1 MAQPQFGAG
10 TSASSPSVSATP
22 GARQQSHQT
31 GPSSGAGDTPGQ
43 LQHQHQQKHQS
54 SSQAADHQSSAQN
67 PQHKRVYQACIPCR
81 RRKVRCDL
89 GSVDNPHDP
98 PCVRCRR
105 ESKECFFSATRRKR
119 KTDDDEGSDV
129 DEYIIRN
136 GRKRLHAGESPPPR
150 LDRRFYSEVP
160 LTPGGSH
167 GRSHPLRRP
176 DGSRPRQ
183 RRDSELDGDGDA
195 NLENLEAQTAMRR
208 AVYNPHDAL
217 DLLYKAATDRS
228 VVESSGKMVNS
239 ADLSSPAANNHGREG
254 SIASATTAPT
264 HQPTPQDTANRD
276 VPRPRSMSAA
286 KPEAELHIPQ
296 RQFQD
301 TAPQQTQQQPA
312 DPVLA
317 QQPTL
322 RTQPG
327 YAEALRAWSRFRFVR
342 AGWFTAQEAIEYI
355 DYYYKYLSPMTPIS
369 PPTFSDPASHL
380 TLLTEE
386 PILTVT
392 LLTISSRYRQM
403 PGTGGHC
410 RSHAIPEQLWT
421 YLRGM
426 IERCLWGQEAFGG
439 GFCGSGGP
447 GSSSMI
453 MEETETSS
461 TAPWRGMRK
470 GSLRT
475 LGTIESLLIL
485 TEWHPRALH
494 FPPQEATDELMLPD
508 YNIGPTASSDDS
520 SRNVGAGFGGK
531 RIESWLEPAWRS
543 DRMCWMLL
551 STAMGLGYELGVFDD
566 IDEMLKDDTITRPEY
581 MDETYRTRA
590 NRIKRLLLIY
600 TSQLAGRL
608 GWTSMTPEHLR
619 KADPAVARRRTATN
633 EGNTPSTSSMVNG
646 FNYVPDLEL
655 DDQII
660 HCWAGI
666 SNAMHVGNEKLFR
679 SRKYTTE
686 IIQSGRYVELLREYS
701 PLLKDWY
708 REFELFRLPQF
719 IRHILTIEY
728 EYVRIYV
735 NSLSL
740 QAVVERCTNNA
751 GQNGNGADGQ
761 ATNGP
766 TQLSPQTM
774 INYGKLPLGQ
784 LGGFTINDQE
794 YVREVVDGCRNLLR
808 TVVEGLLP
816 GGYLKHAPVRTYFR
830 IISGAMFLLK
840 TFALGAPRSDVKLSI
855 ELMDAT
861 VEALRN
867 CVVDDV
873 HLGIRFADLLETLT
887 SRLRNRFIQAPT
899 MQQGSGKDPTPLPE
913 GTMPGVAAVGGQ
925 GEHTASWVGKHAQK
939 LREGL
944 TGQYRPAS
952 PSVEGNNISATP
964 FDLSTGNFPY
974 PSASSIGPSTPA
986 AHVENNG
993 AAPSNGVEMQLFEG
1007 WDNPGNEMWYLPP
1020 GPAFFQNMGDSSVA
1034 MTAEGVNVGG
1044 LDLLEYMAMDPV
1056 QFSSI
1061 DGPGSTNG
1069 NAGTQG

>member
-1 MAQPQFGAG
+1 
-10 TSASSPSVSATP
+10 
-22 GARQQSHQT
+22 
-31 GPSSGAGDTPGQ
+31 
-43 LQHQHQQKHQS
+43 
-54 SSQAADHQSSAQN
+54 
-67 PQHKRVYQACIPCR
+67 
-81 RRKVRCDL
+81 
-89 GSVDNPHDP
+89 
-98 PCVRCRR
+98 
-105 ESKECFFSATRRKR
+105 
-119 KTDDDEGSDV
+119 
-129 DEYIIRN
+129 
-136 GRKRLHAGESPPPR
+136 
-150 LDRRFYSEVP
+150 
-160 LTPGGSH
+160 
-167 GRSHPLRRP
+167 
-176 DGSRPRQ
+176 
-183 RRDSELDGDGDA
+183 
-195 NLENLEAQTAMRR
+195 
-208 AVYNPHDAL
+208 
-217 DLLYKAATDRS
+217 
-228 VVESSGKMVNS
+228 
-239 ADLSSPAANNHGREG
+239 
-254 SIASATTAPT
+254 
-264 HQPTPQDTANRD
+264 
-276 VPRPRSMSAA
+276 
-286 KPEAELHIPQ
+286 
-296 RQFQD
+296 
-301 TAPQQTQQQPA
+301 
-312 DPVLA
+312 
-317 QQPTL
+317 
-322 RTQPG
+322 
-327 YAEALRAWSRFRFVR
+327 
-342 AGWFTAQEAIEYI
+342 
-355 DYYYKYLSPMTPIS
+355 MTPIS
-369 PPTFSDPASHL
+369 PPTFSDPASHM

-392 LLTISSRYRQM
+392 LLTIASRYRQM

-453 MEETETSS
+453 MEEADTSS

-508 YNIGPTASSDDS
+508 YNAPATSSDDPS
-520 SRNVGAGFGGK
+520 KNVGAGFGGK

-581 MDETYRTRA
+581 LDEAYRTRA

-633 EGNTPSTSSMVNG
+633 EGNTPSTSSMANG

-686 IIQSGRYVELLREYS
+686 IIQTGRYVELLREYS
-701 PLLKDWY
+701 PLLRDWY

-751 GQNGNGADGQ
+751 GQNANGNNANGQ
-761 ATNGP
+761 AANGP

-794 YVREVVDGCRNLLR
+794 YVREVVSGCRNLLR

-899 MQQGSGKDPTPLPE
+899 MQQGSGKDQSPLPE
-913 GTMPGVAAVGGQ
+913 GTNIASSAAAGTHGGD
-925 GEHTASWVGKHAQK
+925 HTANWVGKHAQK

-944 TGQYRPAS
+944 TGQCKCNPGFPVLHGNMRYS
-952 PSVEGNNISATP
+952 PLCTDSYILQTAPRLLAPKATISQ
-964 FDLSTGNFPY
+964 LRHSTCLLAISPTQAHLPLGHPRQQRMLK
-974 PSASSIGPSTPA
+974 TMELLLLPA
-986 AHVENNG
+986 A
-993 AAPSNGVEMQLFEG
+993 
-1007 WDNPGNEMWYLPP
+1007 W
-1020 GPAFFQNMGDSSVA
+1020 
-1034 MTAEGVNVGG
+1034 TCI
-1044 LDLLEYMAMDPV
+1044 
-1056 QFSSI
+1056 FSK
-1061 DGPGSTNG
+1061 
-1069 NAGTQG
+1069 AGTTQETRCGTCHQGPPSSKTWEIVRLP

>member
-1 MAQPQFGAG
+1 MAQPQYS
-10 TSASSPSVSATP
+10 TTDSSPGAVTTPVQPSQPGQPPASQPQAAGATP
-22 GARQQSHQT
+22 GS
-31 GPSSGAGDTPGQ
+31 Q
-43 LQHQHQQKHQS
+43 LP
-54 SSQAADHQSSAQN
+54 

-119 KTDDDEGSDV
+119 KTDDGEGSDV

-136 GRKRLHAGESPPPR
+136 GRKRLHASGSPPPR
-150 LDRRFYSEVP
+150 DRRVYSDVP
-160 LTPGGSH
+160 LTPGGSQ
-167 GRSHPLRRP
+167 GRSQPLRRP
-176 DGSRPRQ
+176 DGSYRLGGRT
-183 RRDSELDGDGDA
+183 SEFDGEGDA
-195 NLENLEAQTAMRR
+195 NQTLENLEAQTVMRR
-208 AVYNPHDAL
+208 GMYGPHDAL
-217 DLLYKAATDRS
+217 DLLYKAATDRFVAGQS
-228 VVESSGKMVNS
+228 NQPMLGQADETSPITDHKRESST
-239 ADLSSPAANNHGREG
+239 
-254 SIASATTAPT
+254 ASVTPLPPPPSTA
-264 HQPTPQDTANRD
+264 QD
-276 VPRPRSMSAA
+276 VPALSHHQASSILGHPDQA
-286 KPEAELHIPQ
+286 KQAQQNPHQHSNPHQNDHLPQAQSLPQ
-296 RQFQD
+296 R
-301 TAPQQTQQQPA
+301 AGQQSQPV
-312 DPVLA
+312 DPSLA
-317 QQPTL
+317 QQPQL
-322 RTQPG
+322 RNNPG
-327 YAEALRAWSRFRFVR
+327 YISALKAWSRFRFVR

-369 PPTFSDPASHL
+369 PPTFSDPASHI

-392 LLTISSRYRQM
+392 LLTIASRYRRM

-439 GFCGSGGP
+439 GFCGSGG
-447 GSSSMI
+447 SSSVI
-453 MEETETSS
+453 MDEAETSS

-494 FPPQEATDELMLPD
+494 FPPQEATDELILPD
-508 YNIGPTASSDDS
+508 YESPPASGCFDA

-551 STAMGLGYELGVFDD
+551 STAMGLAYELGVFDD
-566 IDEMLKDDTITRPEY
+566 IDEMLKDDAITRPEFQ
-581 MDETYRTRA
+581 DEGYRTRA

-619 KADPAVARRRTATN
+619 KADPAVARRRTTSN
-633 EGNTPSTSSMVNG
+633 EGATPSTSSLING

-666 SNAMHVGNEKLFR
+666 SNAMYIGNEKLFR
-679 SRKYTTE
+679 TRKHTTE
-686 IIQSGRYVELLREYS
+686 IIQNGKYVELLRELG
-701 PLLKDWY
+701 PMLRDWY

-740 QAVVERCTNNA
+740 QAVVERCTSHA
-751 GQNGNGADGQ
+751 VNGASGTGQ
-761 ATNGP
+761 APNQ
-766 TQLSPQTM
+766 QLSPQTM

-784 LGGFTINDQE
+784 LGGFTVHDQE
-794 YVREVVDGCRNLLR
+794 YVREVVDGSRNLLR

-840 TFALGAPRSDVKLSI
+840 TFALGAPRSDVKISI
-855 ELMDAT
+855 DLMDAT

-899 MQQGSGKDPTPLPE
+899 KQQHSARGQSPTPE
-913 GTMPGVAAVGGQ
+913 GPNGTGVAPGQ
-925 GEHTASWVGKHAQK
+925 PNGDPAANWVSGHAQK

-944 TGQYRPAS
+944 NGQYRIGS
-952 PSVEGNNISATP
+952 PTAEANNISATP

-974 PSASSIGPSTPA
+974 PGASSIGPSTPT
-986 AHVENNG
+986 AHVDSHPT
-993 AAPSNGVEMQLFEG
+993 APSVGVDMHLFEE
-1007 WDNPGNEMWYLPP
+1007 WNNPGNEMWYLPA
-1020 GPAFFQNMGDSSVA
+1020 GPAFFQNMENSAVA

-1056 QFSSI
+1056 QFSGIESSASA
-1061 DGPGSTNG
+1061 GAG
-1069 NAGTQG
+1069 NDPTGVSNV

>member
-1 MAQPQFGAG
+1 
-10 TSASSPSVSATP
+10 
-22 GARQQSHQT
+22 
-31 GPSSGAGDTPGQ
+31 
-43 LQHQHQQKHQS
+43 
-54 SSQAADHQSSAQN
+54 
-67 PQHKRVYQACIPCR
+67 
-81 RRKVRCDL
+81 
-89 GSVDNPHDP
+89 
-98 PCVRCRR
+98 
-105 ESKECFFSATRRKR
+105 
-119 KTDDDEGSDV
+119 
-129 DEYIIRN
+129 
-136 GRKRLHAGESPPPR
+136 
-150 LDRRFYSEVP
+150 
-160 LTPGGSH
+160 
-167 GRSHPLRRP
+167 
-176 DGSRPRQ
+176 
-183 RRDSELDGDGDA
+183 
-195 NLENLEAQTAMRR
+195 
-208 AVYNPHDAL
+208 
-217 DLLYKAATDRS
+217 
-228 VVESSGKMVNS
+228 
-239 ADLSSPAANNHGREG
+239 
-254 SIASATTAPT
+254 
-264 HQPTPQDTANRD
+264 
-276 VPRPRSMSAA
+276 
-286 KPEAELHIPQ
+286 
-296 RQFQD
+296 
-301 TAPQQTQQQPA
+301 
-312 DPVLA
+312 
-317 QQPTL
+317 
-322 RTQPG
+322 
-327 YAEALRAWSRFRFVR
+327 
-342 AGWFTAQEAIEYI
+342 
-355 DYYYKYLSPMTPIS
+355 MTPIS

-380 TLLTEE
+380 NLLTEE

-453 MEETETSS
+453 MEETDTSS

-508 YNIGPTASSDDS
+508 YNSGPTAASDDP

-551 STAMGLGYELGVFDD
+551 STAMGLAYELGVFDD
-566 IDEMLKDDTITRPEY
+566 IDEMLKDDTITRPEFL
-581 MDETYRTRA
+581 DESYRTRA

-633 EGNTPSTSSMVNG
+633 EGNTPSTSSMANG

-708 REFELFRLPQF
+708 REFELFRLPPF

-740 QAVVERCTNNA
+740 QAVVERCASNA
-751 GQNGNGADGQ
+751 GQNANGDGQ
-761 ATNGP
+761 AANGP

-794 YVREVVDGCRNLLR
+794 YVREVVGGCRNLLR
-808 TVVEGLLP
+808 TVVDGLLP

-855 ELMDAT
+855 DLMDAT
-861 VEALRN
+861 VEALRG

-887 SRLRNRFIQAPT
+887 SRLRNRFIQAPP
-899 MQQGSGKDPTPLPE
+899 MQQGSGKDQSPLPE
-913 GTMPGVAAVGGQ
+913 STMPGVAVAGGN
-925 GEHTASWVGKHAQK
+925 GGDPTAHWVGKHAQK

-944 TGQYRPAS
+944 DGQCKF
-952 PSVEGNNISATP
+952 IS
-964 FDLSTGNFPY
+964 
-974 PSASSIGPSTPA
+974 
-986 AHVENNG
+986 
-993 AAPSNGVEMQLFEG
+993 
-1007 WDNPGNEMWYLPP
+1007 
-1020 GPAFFQNMGDSSVA
+1020 NMLNHI
-1034 MTAEGVNVGG
+1034 T
-1044 LDLLEYMAMDPV
+1044 LCH
-1056 QFSSI
+1056 I
-1061 DGPGSTNG
+1061 DHYE
-1069 NAGTQG
+1069 A

>member
-1 MAQPQFGAG
+1 
-10 TSASSPSVSATP
+10 
-22 GARQQSHQT
+22 
-31 GPSSGAGDTPGQ
+31 
-43 LQHQHQQKHQS
+43 
-54 SSQAADHQSSAQN
+54 
-67 PQHKRVYQACIPCR
+67 
-81 RRKVRCDL
+81 
-89 GSVDNPHDP
+89 
-98 PCVRCRR
+98 
-105 ESKECFFSATRRKR
+105 
-119 KTDDDEGSDV
+119 
-129 DEYIIRN
+129 
-136 GRKRLHAGESPPPR
+136 
-150 LDRRFYSEVP
+150 
-160 LTPGGSH
+160 
-167 GRSHPLRRP
+167 
-176 DGSRPRQ
+176 
-183 RRDSELDGDGDA
+183 
-195 NLENLEAQTAMRR
+195 
-208 AVYNPHDAL
+208 
-217 DLLYKAATDRS
+217 
-228 VVESSGKMVNS
+228 
-239 ADLSSPAANNHGREG
+239 
-254 SIASATTAPT
+254 
-264 HQPTPQDTANRD
+264 
-276 VPRPRSMSAA
+276 
-286 KPEAELHIPQ
+286 
-296 RQFQD
+296 
-301 TAPQQTQQQPA
+301 
-312 DPVLA
+312 
-317 QQPTL
+317 
-322 RTQPG
+322 
-327 YAEALRAWSRFRFVR
+327 
-342 AGWFTAQEAIEYI
+342 
-355 DYYYKYLSPMTPIS
+355 MTPIS
-369 PPTFSDPASHL
+369 PPTFSDPASHV

-392 LLTISSRYRQM
+392 LLTIASRYRQM

-447 GSSSMI
+447 GSSSVI
-453 MEETETSS
+453 MEETDTSS

-508 YNIGPTASSDDS
+508 YSGGPATSSDDP

-551 STAMGLGYELGVFDD
+551 STAMGLAYELGVFDD

-581 MDETYRTRA
+581 LDEAYRTRA

-619 KADPAVARRRTATN
+619 RADPAVSRRRTVSN
-633 EGNTPSTSSMVNG
+633 EGSTPSTSSMANG

-666 SNAMHVGNEKLFR
+666 SNAMHVGNEKLFK

-751 GQNGNGADGQ
+751 GQTANGHNGNGQ
-761 ATNGP
+761 AASGP
-766 TQLSPQTM
+766 TTQLSPQTM

-784 LGGFTINDQE
+784 LGGFTIHDQE

-808 TVVEGLLP
+808 TVVDGLLP

-840 TFALGAPRSDVKLSI
+840 TFALGAPRSDVKMSI
-855 ELMDAT
+855 DLMDAC

-899 MQQGSGKDPTPLPE
+899 MQQSSAKDQSPLPE
-913 GTMPGVAAVGGQ
+913 GAMPGLAAAAAAGGD
-925 GEHTASWVGKHAQK
+925 TANWVGKHAQK

-944 TGQYRPAS
+944 NGQYCPAS
-952 PSVEGNNISATP
+952 PGAEGNSNNNSSSNNNHNNNNNNNNSNNISATP
-964 FDLSTGNFPY
+964 FDLSTGSFPY
-974 PSASSIGPSTPA
+974 PGASSIGPSTPA
-986 AHVENNG
+986 PQVEHSG
-993 AAPSNGVEMQLFEG
+993 VAAPAPGVDMHLFDE
-1007 WDNPGNEMWYLPP
+1007 WNNPGNEMWYLPP

-1044 LDLLEYMAMDPV
+1044 LDLLEYMAMDPA

-1061 DGPGSTNG
+1061 DGPGSANG
-1069 NAGTQG
+1069 